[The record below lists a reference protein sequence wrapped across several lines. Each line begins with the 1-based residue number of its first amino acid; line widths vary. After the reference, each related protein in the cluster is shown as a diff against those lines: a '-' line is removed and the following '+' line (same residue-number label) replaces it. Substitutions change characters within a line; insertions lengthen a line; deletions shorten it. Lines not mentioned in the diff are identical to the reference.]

1 MPCEYASGLR
11 LRLVV
16 TLHLAVVS
24 LRLAAATCI
33 QAGLLRPG
41 SNSSI
46 LGLSPGE
53 S

>member
-16 TLHLAVVS
+16 T

-46 LGLSPGE
+46 LGSSPGE